1 MSDDWKTRFR
11 DLYQAAQARYRVLH
25 HFYAQL
31 CPECAAL
38 NYEKRTQLAPL
49 HGRVV
54 LVTGARV
61 KVGFQVAATLR
72 PHPHPT
78 KPEP

>member
-1 MSDDWKTRFR
+1 M
-11 DLYQAAQARYRVLH
+11 LH
-25 HFYAQL
+25 HFNAQL

-61 KVGFQVAATLR
+61 KVGFQVAATLER
-72 PHPHPT
+72 GVRVRAWSVGFQVAAALHPP
-78 KPEP
+78 PSPSP